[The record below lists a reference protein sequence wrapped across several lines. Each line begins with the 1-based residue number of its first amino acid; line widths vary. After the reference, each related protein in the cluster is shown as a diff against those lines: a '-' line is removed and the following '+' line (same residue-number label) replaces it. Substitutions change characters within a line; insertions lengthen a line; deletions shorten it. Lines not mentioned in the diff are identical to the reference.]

1 MDKTDLDATGP
12 SEAQPL
18 PIGPVQSGEASG
30 AASSGRKMM
39 SQDYKPDA
47 EWDDAMY
54 DEHSAWE
61 QLAEFQKET
70 PLSDAE
76 MTW

>member
-1 MDKTDLDATGP
+1 
-12 SEAQPL
+12 
-18 PIGPVQSGEASG
+18 
-30 AASSGRKMM
+30 M